1 MEMEMEKK
9 NYYSLE
15 VIITGLENLV
25 ANATEITFGILF
37 VALLVWMMRKN
48 DEREERYQRTIDNL
62 SELASEIKI
71 IEQAVNEMRADV
83 IELKVK

>member
-1 MEMEMEKK
+1 MEKK

-37 VALLVWMMRKN
+37 IALLVWMMRKN

>member
-1 MEMEMEKK
+1 MEKK

-48 DEREERYQRTIDNL
+48 DEREERYQKTIDNL

>member
-1 MEMEMEKK
+1 MEKK
-9 NYYSLE
+9 NYISLE

-48 DEREERYQRTIDNL
+48 DEREERYQKTIDNL

>member
-1 MEMEMEKK
+1 MKMEKK
-9 NYYSLE
+9 NYFSLE

-48 DEREERYQRTIDNL
+48 DEREERYQKTIDNL
-62 SELASEIKI
+62 SELASELKI

>member
-1 MEMEMEKK
+1 MEKK

>member
-1 MEMEMEKK
+1 MKMEKK
-9 NYYSLE
+9 NYISLE

-48 DEREERYQRTIDNL
+48 DEREERYQKTIDNL

>member
-1 MEMEMEKK
+1 MEMEKK

-71 IEQAVNEMRADV
+71 IEQAVKEMRADV

>member
-1 MEMEMEKK
+1 MEKK

-71 IEQAVNEMRADV
+71 IEQAVKEMRADV

>member
-1 MEMEMEKK
+1 M
-9 NYYSLE
+9 E

>member
-1 MEMEMEKK
+1 MEMEKK

>member
-1 MEMEMEKK
+1 MKMEKK

-37 VALLVWMMRKN
+37 IALLVWMMRKN

>member
-1 MEMEMEKK
+1 MEMEKK

-48 DEREERYQRTIDNL
+48 DEREERYQKTIDNL

>member
-1 MEMEMEKK
+1 MKMEKK
-9 NYYSLE
+9 NYFSLE

-48 DEREERYQRTIDNL
+48 DEREERYQKTIDNL

>member
-1 MEMEMEKK
+1 MEKK
-9 NYYSLE
+9 NYFSLE

-48 DEREERYQRTIDNL
+48 DEREERYQKTIDNL

>member
-1 MEMEMEKK
+1 MKMEKK
-9 NYYSLE
+9 NYFSLE

-48 DEREERYQRTIDNL
+48 DEREERYQKTIDNL
-62 SELASEIKI
+62 SELAIEIKI

>member
-1 MEMEMEKK
+1 MGKK
-9 NYYSLE
+9 NYFSLE

-48 DEREERYQRTIDNL
+48 DEREERYQKTIDNL

>member
-1 MEMEMEKK
+1 MGKK
-9 NYYSLE
+9 NLYSLE

-37 VALLVWMMRKN
+37 VALLVWVMRKN
-48 DEREERYQRTIDNL
+48 DEREERYQKTIDNL
-62 SELASEIKI
+62 SELAQEMKI

-83 IELKVK
+83 IELKMK

>member
-1 MEMEMEKK
+1 MKMGKK
-9 NYYSLE
+9 NYFSLE

-48 DEREERYQRTIDNL
+48 DEREERYQKTIDNL

>member
-1 MEMEMEKK
+1 MEKK
-9 NYYSLE
+9 NYFSLE

-48 DEREERYQRTIDNL
+48 DEREERYQKTIDNL
-62 SELASEIKI
+62 SELAIEIKI

>member
-1 MEMEMEKK
+1 MVKK
-9 NYYSLE
+9 NYFSLE

-48 DEREERYQRTIDNL
+48 DEREERYQKTIDNL

>member
-1 MEMEMEKK
+1 MGKK

>member
-1 MEMEMEKK
+1 MKMGKK
-9 NYYSLE
+9 NLYSLE

-37 VALLVWMMRKN
+37 VALLVWVMRKN
-48 DEREERYQRTIDNL
+48 DEREERYQKTIDNL
-62 SELASEIKI
+62 SELAQEMKI

-83 IELKVK
+83 IELKMK

>member
-1 MEMEMEKK
+1 MEKK
-9 NYYSLE
+9 NYFSLE
-15 VIITGLENLV
+15 VIITGLESLV

-48 DEREERYQRTIDNL
+48 DEREERYQKTIDNL

>member
-1 MEMEMEKK
+1 M
-9 NYYSLE
+9 E

-48 DEREERYQRTIDNL
+48 DEREERYQKTIDNL

>member
-1 MEMEMEKK
+1 MEMEKK

-37 VALLVWMMRKN
+37 IALLVWMMRKN

>member
-1 MEMEMEKK
+1 MEKK
-9 NYYSLE
+9 NYFSLE

-48 DEREERYQRTIDNL
+48 DEREERYQKTIDNL
-62 SELASEIKI
+62 SELASELKI

>member
-1 MEMEMEKK
+1 MEMGKK

>member
-1 MEMEMEKK
+1 MEKK

-48 DEREERYQRTIDNL
+48 DEREERYQKTIDNL

-71 IEQAVNEMRADV
+71 IEHAVNEMRADV

>member
-1 MEMEMEKK
+1 MKMVKK
-9 NYYSLE
+9 NYFSLE

-48 DEREERYQRTIDNL
+48 DEREERYQKTIDNL